1 VHNGQQGYLAHA
13 VFYKLW
19 NMKFSLAILLLA
31 AIGATPYHHQE
42 SVEAVKVVYQSTDL
56 IVVQVSANTFVHTS
70 FLNTESFGKVSC
82 NGLIVRSG
90 KETVVFDTP
99 THDKESKE
107 LIAWIR
113 KGLHCKVKAVIPTH
127 FHDDCVGG
135 LQEFKRCKIPSYAS
149 NKTIAYAKQSSA
161 NVPQRGFT
169 DSLVLTVG
177 KTKAY
182 AAFWGEGHTKDNVV
196 GYFPDDEVLFGG
208 CLIKEL
214 QAGKGNLADANP
226 QAWPATVERVKRAYP
241 NVKVV
246 VPGHGKVGDQSLL
259 DYTIQLF
266 QQP

>member
-1 VHNGQQGYLAHA
+1 
-13 VFYKLW
+13 
-19 NMKFSLAILLLA
+19 MKFSLALLLLVA
-31 AIGATPYHHQE
+31 
-42 SVEAVKVVYQSTDL
+42 VEAKPYLHQVSAAAGKVVYQSGDL
-56 IVVQVSANTFVHTS
+56 TIVQVSKGTFVHTS
-70 FLNTESFGKVSC
+70 FLSTESFGKVPC
-82 NGLIVRSG
+82 NGLIVKSG

-107 LIAWIR
+107 LIAWI
-113 KGLHCKVKAVIPTH
+113 KKDLHCTIKAIIPTH

-135 LQEFKRCKIPSYAS
+135 LKEFEQSKIPSYAS
-149 NKTIAYAKQSSA
+149 EKTIAYAKQSGA
-161 NVPQRGFT
+161 NVPQHGFT
-169 DSLVLTVG
+169 DSLALRVG
-177 KTKAY
+177 KTKVY

-208 CLIKEL
+208 CLVKEL
-214 QAGKGNLADANP
+214 QAGKGNLADANA
-226 QAWPATVERVKRAYP
+226 QAWPATVERVKREYP